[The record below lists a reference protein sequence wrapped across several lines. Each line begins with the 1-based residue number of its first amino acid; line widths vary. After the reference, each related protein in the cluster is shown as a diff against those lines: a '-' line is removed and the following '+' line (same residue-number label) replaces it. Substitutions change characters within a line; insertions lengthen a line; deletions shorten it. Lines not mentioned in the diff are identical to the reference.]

1 MIKKELLII
10 IPARS
15 GSTEL
20 KNKNIVKIKNKPLIF
35 YTCLFANKIKN
46 KDYEIIGST
55 NSKKISKIFNQYKI
69 KTPFI
74 RPNIISKKYSLDISY
89 VNHAINFFHKKNI
102 YFKFGLILKP
112 TSPLRDVSEFKKS
125 FKMIKKNK
133 NASSLKSIVL
143 TSQTPYKMWLIKN
156 NKIKPLLLM
165 EKKEMYNM
173 PRQLLPK
180 VYFQDGGFDYF
191 RINYKPNVKSVSGDH
206 IIFFKREN
214 KHLLD
219 IDSKIDLKKF
229 RNKIENNQKTT

>member
-20 KNKNIVKIKNKPLIF
+20 KNKNIVKINNKPLIF

-89 VNHAINFFHKKNI
+89 VKIMPSIF
-102 YFKFGLILKP
+102 
-112 TSPLRDVSEFKKS
+112 S
-125 FKMIKKNK
+125 IKK
-133 NASSLKSIVL
+133 
-143 TSQTPYKMWLIKN
+143 
-156 NKIKPLLLM
+156 
-165 EKKEMYNM
+165 
-173 PRQLLPK
+173 
-180 VYFQDGGFDYF
+180 
-191 RINYKPNVKSVSGDH
+191 
-206 IIFFKREN
+206 IFILN
-214 KHLLD
+214 LV
-219 IDSKIDLKKF
+219 
-229 RNKIENNQKTT
+229 

>member
-20 KNKNIVKIKNKPLIF
+20 KNKNIIKIKNKPLIF

-69 KTPFI
+69 KTPYI
-74 RPNIISKKYSLDISY
+74 RPNNISKKYSLDISY
-89 VNHAINFFHKKNI
+89 VNHAINFFYKKNI
-102 YFKFGLILKP
+102 YFKFGLILRP
-112 TSPLRDVSEFKKS
+112 TSPLRDISEFKKS

-156 NKIKPLLLM
+156 NKLKPLLLGG
-165 EKKEMYNM
+165 KKEMYNM

-191 RINYKPNVKSVSGDH
+191 RINYKPNIKSVSGNH

-229 RNKIENNQKTT
+229 RNTINNNRKTT